1 MFVLVSLNV
10 SVSLCLSLYDT
21 LIFSATRA
29 GFQKTINIFFVLAAQ
44 QDTQKRKN
52 PLKGEGKSF
61 DKLVS
66 ASSGI

>member
-1 MFVLVSLNV
+1 MFVFFSLNV
-10 SVSLCLSLYDT
+10 SVSLCFLNDT